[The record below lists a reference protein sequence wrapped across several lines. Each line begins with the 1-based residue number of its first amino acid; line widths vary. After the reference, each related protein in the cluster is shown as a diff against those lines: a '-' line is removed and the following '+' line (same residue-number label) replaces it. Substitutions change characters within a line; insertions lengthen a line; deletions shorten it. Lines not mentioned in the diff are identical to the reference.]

1 MILEKLNTARLH
13 NLESGQFLTRF
24 FTDFESTGLQANT
37 DIEFEAI
44 YTDLQNQL
52 PTYLAALA
60 QISAKEE
67 SEQLL
72 SLDAVRDRKI
82 GALRMAWKV
91 FQNTDNPSKMAA
103 YEKLTVIMNAYKSLA
118 SENYEAETLGINNL
132 LATLQLPENFAAV
145 QLLNMEEH
153 LTALQ
158 NANALFEAKFSARS
172 SNSIS
177 TETYDTKMLRK
188 NIFTTYNELC
198 NYVWAM
204 AKRRNTIPFFGTVL
218 TSINNG
224 RAYFANIIATRKG
237 IAQNKATK
245 EKPTDEQ

>member
-1 MILEKLNTARLH
+1 
-13 NLESGQFLTRF
+13 
-24 FTDFESTGLQANT
+24 
-37 DIEFEAI
+37 
-44 YTDLQNQL
+44 
-52 PTYLAALA
+52 
-60 QISAKEE
+60 
-67 SEQLL
+67 
-72 SLDAVRDRKI
+72 
-82 GALRMAWKV
+82 
-91 FQNTDNPSKMAA
+91 
-103 YEKLTVIMNAYKSLA
+103 
-118 SENYEAETLGINNL
+118 
-132 LATLQLPENFAAV
+132 
-145 QLLNMEEH
+145 MEEH

-188 NIFTTYNELC
+188 NIFTTYNEPC

-245 EKPTDEQ
+245 EKPADEQ